1 MSIQYAIRDNSNAI
15 AALNDGEEIAKIDI
29 QRLASVMT
37 SLKGN
42 NSKNGYRT
50 TVTNLNKEINY
61 IYNSL
66 VSNSFLNK
74 ENMTLLNTYNSFLN
88 GLITKVRTA
97 SSINNQVMQNYGVS
111 VDVIIENKDKF
122 SSNSDESASKKLRV
136 DYICENNKEFR
147 TIFENIKN
155 NHQIKKSDTNFF
167 IFGNN
172 KINGWYITEKR
183 FDSNIDTSGTTLDD
197 LRKFF
202 DKDYIKC
209 QISSGKKRYATSFYK
224 LNDKGFKQTSFTTNE
239 LEELKDRYLFRYVP
253 SQNTIDKILESFEEI
268 IKENGF
274 ELDSDKAKISAFSL
288 EEFDEIN
295 IEIPTS
301 VKKISKKTKKQ
312 EFDEIIKEG
321 FRNTGTSFLGN
332 FCNIVDAHYDGMPT
346 ESDICYIVQDE
357 DKEEFNKYY
366 NIYKYNGDLKL
377 YNKENLGKYIKNGL
391 EYLFNNNSIEK
402 LNANNANIKAYFN
415 SNCGNFLKKYDSKS
429 GFQEFND
436 VDNYYDFYSAN
447 TPYISLTFR
456 YRNDKG
462 GIQEININSVE
473 YPFIKS
479 FNCVDE
485 GVKTFTIKLFDR
497 DFNSLI
503 KIYDNKDKSKIIGES
518 TLEQILALSVGINNT
533 KQENDNEESKYSL
546 AAANYGDVVGT
557 KVSEDMQYNLGI
569 IFGYSETN
577 PKLTQGNSGEER
589 ENTTGY
595 LSSNAS
601 KDEDYT
607 YAGNTKYYTK
617 DKKKQRTHRWWETS
631 TESSES
637 DNKTLSD
644 RVNSSNQTTIRTELV
659 KTLIT
664 GYQTEFSSAGI
675 YYTIKA
681 IEISQSEL
689 SKYKIYQRYTNIKG
703 TPSEVLYTV
712 MNMVN
717 GIFDNEEEG
726 IKLYIDESC
735 RNGKDVVIEDYEK
748 EEESKDE
755 DNVNKIQ
762 EPKQVQIS
770 LGSKDALSMY
780 QDDLSQGLKEEVSF
794 KNVKKPK
801 LYKSVLSIL
810 NDLKAVMPPKVVDSG
825 LMKDVIV
832 TDQDGNSVKAIQKQN
847 AYRRFTYGVQMDGK
861 KVKVYFYYQQPTKFK
876 RIRKY
881 EWGPANG
888 KHSVITNV
896 DIKTDNEYALLTSM
910 STITEKSTTIQ
921 TRDGG
926 IIELKKTKREG
937 HADYIAQP
945 GESTPLEKI
954 AYAYSQALYKG
965 SITIM
970 GDPFYCFDKFVQP
983 YTYPIYLDFRL
994 PVSQSW
1000 SNSSNTENKIGYS
1013 HFMSGFYVVTKIT
1026 HDINDSGFR
1035 TILEVMSYPNI
1046 TNDVLG

>member
-1 MSIQYAIRDNSNAI
+1 MSVRVSWGIDSEEEKKIVCYSNETGEKKKIATFDANNFANIFTAFQGTTDSEVTKRNVMKNINQYIYDLYLKILNNSYLVGEDQSFKDSKQKILSDFITKIKSNSESNKNLAEKVHNIIIKDLRKENSDINEFIKELCRASKVSDDEYDNFYFIPNDNGVGNCIVSFPDGNYLLQDSKKKVETYVKKTPKLSQLVTFNPFVKIPDGFDKYLDQNSSLYNNIFLKYVPDISDLQIWLKEYEKDVLKNKGFEFSSEKEKIEIMTLTGVGTSLSKQTIEIPKYVKESSTKNKEEVVDQVIKYGFLGSNPSGSFITYATR
-15 AALNDGEEIAKIDI
+15 ADVMNFPSGEANYKID
-29 QRLASVMT
+29 
-37 SLKGN
+37 
-42 NSKNGYRT
+42 
-50 TVTNLNKEINY
+50 KEIVGDYDIYKYGAKEIDFNNKVALGEY
-61 IYNSL
+61 ITNGLKYLHNNNTINSL
-66 VSNSFLNK
+66 VN
-74 ENMTLLNTYNSFLN
+74 
-88 GLITKVRTA
+88 
-97 SSINNQVMQNYGVS
+97 
-111 VDVIIENKDKF
+111 
-122 SSNSDESASKKLRV
+122 
-136 DYICENNKEFR
+136 
-147 TIFENIKN
+147 
-155 NHQIKKSDTNFF
+155 
-167 IFGNN
+167 
-172 KINGWYITEKR
+172 
-183 FDSNIDTSGTTLDD
+183 
-197 LRKFF
+197 
-202 DKDYIKC
+202 
-209 QISSGKKRYATSFYK
+209 
-224 LNDKGFKQTSFTTNE
+224 
-239 LEELKDRYLFRYVP
+239 
-253 SQNTIDKILESFEEI
+253 
-268 IKENGF
+268 
-274 ELDSDKAKISAFSL
+274 
-288 EEFDEIN
+288 
-295 IEIPTS
+295 
-301 VKKISKKTKKQ
+301 
-312 EFDEIIKEG
+312 
-321 FRNTGTSFLGN
+321 
-332 FCNIVDAHYDGMPT
+332 
-346 ESDICYIVQDE
+346 
-357 DKEEFNKYY
+357 
-366 NIYKYNGDLKL
+366 
-377 YNKENLGKYIKNGL
+377 
-391 EYLFNNNSIEK
+391 
-402 LNANNANIKAYFN
+402 NNANIKSYFN
-415 SNCGNFLKKYDSKS
+415 DNCCNFLKDYDSKS

-436 VDNYYDFYSAN
+436 VDNYYDFYSAS
-447 TPYISLTFR
+447 TPYVSLTFR

-462 GIQEININSVE
+462 GIQKVKINSVE

-503 KIYDNKDKSKIIGES
+503 NIYNDNGDKIGES

-533 KQENDNEESKYSL
+533 KQENDNEETKYSL

-557 KVSEDMQYNLGI
+557 KVSEDMQFNLGI

-577 PKLTQGNSGEER
+577 PKLTQGNGT
-589 ENTTGY
+589 NY
-595 LSSNAS
+595 LSDRAS
-601 KDEDYT
+601 KDENYAK
-607 YAGNTKYYTK
+607 AGNTRYLKNSTEN
-617 DKKKQRTHRWWETS
+617 QRTHRWWETS
-631 TESSES
+631 VEESN
-637 DNKTLSD
+637 DHNRTLSD
-644 RVNSSNQTTIRTELV
+644 RVNSPNQTTIRTELV
-659 KTLIT
+659 ETLIT

-681 IEISQSEL
+681 IEVSQSEL

-780 QDDLSQGLKEEVSF
+780 QDNLSQGLKEEISF

-910 STITEKSTTIQ
+910 STVTEKGASVIS
-921 TRDGG
+921 RDGYG
-926 IIELKKTKREG
+926 TEALKNKDVKY
-937 HADYIAQP
+937 ADYIAQP
-945 GESTPLEKI
+945 GEDSPLEKI

-965 SITIM
+965 NITIM

-983 YTYPIYLDFRL
+983 FTYPIYLDFRL

-1000 SNSSNTENKIGYS
+1000 SNSSNTNKIGYS

>member
-1 MSIQYAIRDNSNAI
+1 MSVRVSWGIDSEEEKKIVCYSNETGEKKKIATFDANNFANIFTAFQGTTDSETTKRNVMKNINQYIYDLYLKILNNSYLVGEDQSFKDSKQKILTDFISKISSNSKTNSYIINNFQNKTVGKLRKENSDINEFIIQLCNSNRVSENHYDSYNFLPKKARDFNQPGLI
-15 AALNDGEEIAKIDI
+15 KFPDGGYIKKSSNKLEDYIKENQNLSQLIYVNINDGFKKYLDQNSSLYNNIFLKYVPNTNDLKLWLKNYEEALKNKGFDFGSEKQTVEITTFFAGSADKQTVEIPKYVKESSTKNKEEVVDQVIKYGFLGNSNYGGSFIMYATKPNIMNFPSGEANYKID
-29 QRLASVMT
+29 
-37 SLKGN
+37 
-42 NSKNGYRT
+42 
-50 TVTNLNKEINY
+50 KEIVGDYDIYKYGAKEIDFNNKVALGEY
-61 IYNSL
+61 ITNGLKYLHNNNTINSL
-66 VSNSFLNK
+66 VN
-74 ENMTLLNTYNSFLN
+74 
-88 GLITKVRTA
+88 
-97 SSINNQVMQNYGVS
+97 
-111 VDVIIENKDKF
+111 
-122 SSNSDESASKKLRV
+122 
-136 DYICENNKEFR
+136 
-147 TIFENIKN
+147 
-155 NHQIKKSDTNFF
+155 
-167 IFGNN
+167 
-172 KINGWYITEKR
+172 
-183 FDSNIDTSGTTLDD
+183 
-197 LRKFF
+197 
-202 DKDYIKC
+202 
-209 QISSGKKRYATSFYK
+209 
-224 LNDKGFKQTSFTTNE
+224 
-239 LEELKDRYLFRYVP
+239 
-253 SQNTIDKILESFEEI
+253 
-268 IKENGF
+268 
-274 ELDSDKAKISAFSL
+274 
-288 EEFDEIN
+288 
-295 IEIPTS
+295 
-301 VKKISKKTKKQ
+301 
-312 EFDEIIKEG
+312 
-321 FRNTGTSFLGN
+321 
-332 FCNIVDAHYDGMPT
+332 
-346 ESDICYIVQDE
+346 
-357 DKEEFNKYY
+357 
-366 NIYKYNGDLKL
+366 
-377 YNKENLGKYIKNGL
+377 
-391 EYLFNNNSIEK
+391 
-402 LNANNANIKAYFN
+402 NNANIKAYFN
-415 SNCGNFLKKYDSKS
+415 ANCGNFLNEYDSS
-429 GFQEFND
+429 FVEFND
-436 VDNYYDFYSAN
+436 VNNYYDFYSAS

-462 GIQEININSVE
+462 GIQKVNINSVE

-503 KIYDNKDKSKIIGES
+503 NIYDDNGNKIGES

-533 KQENDNEESKYSL
+533 KQKNDNEEAKYSL
-546 AAANYGDVVGT
+546 TAANYGDVVGT
-557 KVSEDMQYNLGI
+557 KVSDDMQYNLGI

-577 PKLTQGNSGEER
+577 PKLTQGNG
-589 ENTTGY
+589 TDY

-601 KDEDYT
+601 KNGDYT

-617 DKKKQRTHRWWETS
+617 DKKLQRTHRWWETS
-631 TESSES
+631 VEESN
-637 DNKTLSD
+637 DHNRTLSD
-644 RVNSSNQTTIRTELV
+644 RVNSPNQTTIRTELIE
-659 KTLIT
+659 TLIT

-681 IEISQSEL
+681 IEMSQSEL

-717 GIFDNEEEG
+717 SIFNDKDGG

-735 RNGKDVVIEDYEK
+735 RSGKDVVIEDYEK

-755 DNVNKIQ
+755 DNVNKVQ

-780 QDDLSQGLKEEVSF
+780 QDDLSQGLKDKEWF
-794 KNVKKPK
+794 KNNKKPK

-847 AYRRFTYGVQMDGK
+847 AYRRFTYGVQTKEGK
-861 KVKVYFYYQQPTKFK
+861 VEVYFYYQQPTKFE

-910 STITEKSTTIQ
+910 STITEKGASVKS
-921 TRDGG
+921 RDGYG
-926 IIELKKTKREG
+926 TEVLKNKDVKY
-937 HADYIAQP
+937 ADYIAQP
-945 GESTPLEKI
+945 GDSTPLDQI

-983 YTYPIYLDFRL
+983 FTYPIYLDFRL

-1000 SNSSNTENKIGYS
+1000 SNSSSTNKIGYS

-1046 TNDVLG
+1046 TNDVLGQ

>member
-1 MSIQYAIRDNSNAI
+1 MSVRVSWGIDSEEEKKIVCYSNETGEKKKIATFDANNFANIFTAFQGTTDSEVTKRNVIKNINQYIYDLYLKILNNSYLAGEDQSFKDSKQETLNNFISKIESNSETNSYIINNFQNKTVGELRKENSDINELIIQLCNSNRVSENHYDGFSFLPI
-15 AALNDGEEIAKIDI
+15 KFRDHNQPGFIKFPDGDYIKKSSNKLEDYIKENQNLSQLIYVDINDSFKKYLDQNSSLYNNIFLKYVPSINDLYSWLSNYENNILKNKGFNFGSEEEKIEIITFFAGSPDKQTIEIPKYVTESSTKNKEEVVDQVIKYGFLGSNPSGSFITYATRADVMKFPSGEANYKID
-29 QRLASVMT
+29 
-37 SLKGN
+37 
-42 NSKNGYRT
+42 
-50 TVTNLNKEINY
+50 KEIVGDYDIYKYGAKEIDFNNKVALGEY
-61 IYNSL
+61 ITNGLKYLHNNNTINSL
-66 VSNSFLNK
+66 V
-74 ENMTLLNTYNSFLN
+74 NT
-88 GLITKVRTA
+88 
-97 SSINNQVMQNYGVS
+97 
-111 VDVIIENKDKF
+111 
-122 SSNSDESASKKLRV
+122 
-136 DYICENNKEFR
+136 
-147 TIFENIKN
+147 
-155 NHQIKKSDTNFF
+155 
-167 IFGNN
+167 
-172 KINGWYITEKR
+172 
-183 FDSNIDTSGTTLDD
+183 
-197 LRKFF
+197 
-202 DKDYIKC
+202 
-209 QISSGKKRYATSFYK
+209 
-224 LNDKGFKQTSFTTNE
+224 
-239 LEELKDRYLFRYVP
+239 
-253 SQNTIDKILESFEEI
+253 
-268 IKENGF
+268 
-274 ELDSDKAKISAFSL
+274 
-288 EEFDEIN
+288 
-295 IEIPTS
+295 
-301 VKKISKKTKKQ
+301 
-312 EFDEIIKEG
+312 
-321 FRNTGTSFLGN
+321 
-332 FCNIVDAHYDGMPT
+332 
-346 ESDICYIVQDE
+346 
-357 DKEEFNKYY
+357 
-366 NIYKYNGDLKL
+366 
-377 YNKENLGKYIKNGL
+377 
-391 EYLFNNNSIEK
+391 
-402 LNANNANIKAYFN
+402 NANIKSYFN
-415 SNCGNFLKKYDSKS
+415 DNCGNFLKDYDSKS
-429 GFQEFND
+429 GFEFND
-436 VDNYYDFYSAN
+436 VDNYYDFYSAS
-447 TPYISLTFR
+447 TPYVSLTFR

-462 GIQEININSVE
+462 GIQEVNINSVE

-533 KQENDNEESKYSL
+533 KQENDNEETKYSL
-546 AAANYGDVVGT
+546 TAANYGDVVGT
-557 KVSEDMQYNLGI
+557 KVSEDMQFNLGI

-577 PKLTQGNSGEER
+577 PKLTQGNSGVER

-631 TESSES
+631 VEES
-637 DNKTLSD
+637 DDHNKTLSD

-681 IEISQSEL
+681 IEVSQSEL

-847 AYRRFTYGVQMDGK
+847 AYRRFTYGVQVDGK

-888 KHSVITNV
+888 KHSVITNI

-910 STITEKSTTIQ
+910 STVTEKGASVIS
-921 TRDGG
+921 RDGYG
-926 IIELKKTKREG
+926 TEALKNKDVKY
-937 HADYIAQP
+937 ADYIAQP
-945 GESTPLEKI
+945 GESTPLEQI

-1026 HDINDSGFR
+1026 HDISDSGFR

>member
-1 MSIQYAIRDNSNAI
+1 MSVRVSWGIDSEEEKKIVCYSNETGEKKKIATFDANNFANIFTAFQGTTDSEAAKRNVMKNINQYIYDLYLKILNNSYLVGEDQSFKDSKQKILSDFITKIKSNSESNKNLAEKVHNIIIKDLRKENSDINEFIKELCRASKVSDDEYDNFYFIPNDNGVWNYIVGFPYDNYLLQDSKKKIEIYIKKTPKLSQLATFNPFVEIPDGFDKYLDQNSSLYNNIFLKYVPGITDLQIWLKEYEEDELKNKGFEFSSEKEKIEIMTLAGVGTSLSKQTLEIPKYVTESNTKI
-15 AALNDGEEIAKIDI
+15 KEEIVDQVIKYGFLGNNPSGSFITYATKPSIMNFPSGEANYKID
-29 QRLASVMT
+29 
-37 SLKGN
+37 
-42 NSKNGYRT
+42 
-50 TVTNLNKEINY
+50 KEIVGDYDIYKYGAKEIDFNNKVALGEY
-61 IYNSL
+61 ITNGLKYLHNNNTINSL
-66 VSNSFLNK
+66 VN
-74 ENMTLLNTYNSFLN
+74 
-88 GLITKVRTA
+88 
-97 SSINNQVMQNYGVS
+97 
-111 VDVIIENKDKF
+111 
-122 SSNSDESASKKLRV
+122 
-136 DYICENNKEFR
+136 
-147 TIFENIKN
+147 
-155 NHQIKKSDTNFF
+155 
-167 IFGNN
+167 
-172 KINGWYITEKR
+172 
-183 FDSNIDTSGTTLDD
+183 
-197 LRKFF
+197 
-202 DKDYIKC
+202 
-209 QISSGKKRYATSFYK
+209 
-224 LNDKGFKQTSFTTNE
+224 
-239 LEELKDRYLFRYVP
+239 
-253 SQNTIDKILESFEEI
+253 
-268 IKENGF
+268 
-274 ELDSDKAKISAFSL
+274 
-288 EEFDEIN
+288 
-295 IEIPTS
+295 
-301 VKKISKKTKKQ
+301 
-312 EFDEIIKEG
+312 
-321 FRNTGTSFLGN
+321 
-332 FCNIVDAHYDGMPT
+332 
-346 ESDICYIVQDE
+346 
-357 DKEEFNKYY
+357 
-366 NIYKYNGDLKL
+366 
-377 YNKENLGKYIKNGL
+377 
-391 EYLFNNNSIEK
+391 
-402 LNANNANIKAYFN
+402 NNANIKSYFN
-415 SNCGNFLKKYDSKS
+415 SNCGNFLKDYDSKS

-436 VDNYYDFYSAN
+436 VDNYYDFYSAS
-447 TPYISLTFR
+447 TPYVSLTFR

-462 GIQEININSVE
+462 GIQKVNINSVE

-503 KIYDNKDKSKIIGES
+503 NIYDDKDKSKVIEKS
-518 TLEQILALSVGINNT
+518 TLEQILALSVGINNS
-533 KQENDNEESKYSL
+533 KQENNNEETKYSL

-557 KVSEDMQYNLGI
+557 KVSDDMQFNLGI

-577 PKLTQGNSGEER
+577 PKLTQ
-589 ENTTGY
+589 ENGTNY
-595 LSSNAS
+595 LSDRAS
-601 KDEDYT
+601 KDENYT
-607 YAGNTKYYTK
+607 KAGNTRYLKNGSE
-617 DKKKQRTHRWWETS
+617 KQRTHRWWETS
-631 TESSES
+631 VEES
-637 DNKTLSD
+637 DDHNRTLSD

-681 IEISQSEL
+681 IEVSQSEL

-712 MNMVN
+712 MNIVN

-780 QDDLSQGLKEEVSF
+780 QDNLSNGLKEEVSF

-847 AYRRFTYGVQMDGK
+847 AYRRFTYGVQVDGK

-888 KHSVITNV
+888 KHSVITNI

-910 STITEKSTTIQ
+910 STVTEKGASVIS
-921 TRDGG
+921 RDGYG
-926 IIELKKTKREG
+926 TEALKNKDVKY
-937 HADYIAQP
+937 ADYIAQP
-945 GESTPLEKI
+945 GESTPLEQI

>member
-1 MSIQYAIRDNSNAI
+1 MSVKVSWGIDSEEEKKIVCYSNETGEKKKIATFDANNFANIFTAFQGTTDSEATKRNVMKNINQYIYDLYLKILNNSYLVGEDQSFKDSKQKILSDFISKIESNSKSNSYIINNFQNKTIGEIRKENSDINEFIIQLCNSNRVSENHYDSFNFLPRKARDFNQPGLIKFPDGGYIKKSSNKLEDYIKENQNLSQLIYTNINDNFKKYLDQNSLLYNNIFLKYVPSNNDLCSWLGNYENNILKNKGFNFGSEKEKIEITTFFAGSADKQTVEIPKYVTESSTKNKEEVVDQVIKYGFLGNNPSGSFVTYATKPNIMNFPSGEANYKIDKEIVGDYDIYKYGAKEIDFNNKVALGEYITNGLKYLHNNNTINSLVNSNA
-15 AALNDGEEIAKIDI
+15 D
-29 QRLASVMT
+29 
-37 SLKGN
+37 
-42 NSKNGYRT
+42 
-50 TVTNLNKEINY
+50 
-61 IYNSL
+61 
-66 VSNSFLNK
+66 
-74 ENMTLLNTYNSFLN
+74 
-88 GLITKVRTA
+88 
-97 SSINNQVMQNYGVS
+97 
-111 VDVIIENKDKF
+111 
-122 SSNSDESASKKLRV
+122 
-136 DYICENNKEFR
+136 
-147 TIFENIKN
+147 
-155 NHQIKKSDTNFF
+155 
-167 IFGNN
+167 
-172 KINGWYITEKR
+172 
-183 FDSNIDTSGTTLDD
+183 
-197 LRKFF
+197 
-202 DKDYIKC
+202 
-209 QISSGKKRYATSFYK
+209 
-224 LNDKGFKQTSFTTNE
+224 
-239 LEELKDRYLFRYVP
+239 
-253 SQNTIDKILESFEEI
+253 
-268 IKENGF
+268 
-274 ELDSDKAKISAFSL
+274 
-288 EEFDEIN
+288 
-295 IEIPTS
+295 
-301 VKKISKKTKKQ
+301 
-312 EFDEIIKEG
+312 
-321 FRNTGTSFLGN
+321 
-332 FCNIVDAHYDGMPT
+332 
-346 ESDICYIVQDE
+346 
-357 DKEEFNKYY
+357 
-366 NIYKYNGDLKL
+366 
-377 YNKENLGKYIKNGL
+377 
-391 EYLFNNNSIEK
+391 
-402 LNANNANIKAYFN
+402 IKAYFN
-415 SNCGNFLKKYDSKS
+415 ANCGNFLKKYDSDS
-429 GFQEFND
+429 FVEFND
-436 VDNYYDFYSAN
+436 VDNYYDFYSAS
-447 TPYISLTFR
+447 TPYVSLKFR

-462 GIQEININSVE
+462 GIQKVNINSVE

-503 KIYDNKDKSKIIGES
+503 NIYDDNGNKIGES

-533 KQENDNEESKYSL
+533 KQENNNEKAKYSL
-546 AAANYGDVVGT
+546 TAANYGDVVGT
-557 KVSEDMQYNLGI
+557 KVSDDMQYNLGI

-577 PKLTQGNSGEER
+577 PKLTQGNSGVER
-589 ENTTGY
+589 ETSTGY

-601 KDEDYT
+601 TNGDYT

-631 TESSES
+631 TESSKS

-644 RVNSSNQTTIRTELV
+644 RVNSSNQTTIRTEIIE
-659 KTLIT
+659 TLIT

-681 IEISQSEL
+681 IEMSQSEL

-717 GIFDNEEEG
+717 GIFDGKDGG

-755 DNVNKIQ
+755 DNVNKVQ

-780 QDDLSQGLKEEVSF
+780 QDDLSNGLKEEVSF
-794 KNVKKPK
+794 KNIKKPK

-847 AYRRFTYGVQMDGK
+847 AYRRFTYGVQKTDKGK
-861 KVKVYFYYQQPTKFK
+861 VEIYFYYQQPTKFK

-888 KHSVITNV
+888 KHSVITNI

-910 STITEKSTTIQ
+910 STITEKGASVKS
-921 TRDGG
+921 RDGYG
-926 IIELKKTKREG
+926 TEVLKNKDVKY
-937 HADYIAQP
+937 ADYIAQP
-945 GESTPLEKI
+945 GESTPLEQI

-983 YTYPIYLDFRL
+983 FTYPIYLDFRL

-1000 SNSSNTENKIGYS
+1000 SNSSSTNKIGYS

-1046 TNDVLG
+1046 TNDVLGTNKLN

>member
-1 MSIQYAIRDNSNAI
+1 MSVKVSWGIDSEEEKKIVCYSNETGEKKKIATFDANNFANIFTAFQGTTDSEATKRNVMKNINQYIYDLYLKILNNSYLVGEDQSFKDSKQKILSDFISKIESNSKSNSYIINNFQNKTIGEIRKENSDINEFIIQLCNSNRVSENHYDSFNFLPRKARDFNQPGLI
-15 AALNDGEEIAKIDI
+15 KFPDGGYIKKSSNKLEDYIKENQNLSQLIYININDDFKKYLDQNSSLYNNIFLKYVPSNNDLYSWLKKYENSVLKNKGFNFGSEKEKIEITTFFAGSVDKQTVEIPKYVTESSTKNKEEVVDQVIKYGFLGNNPSGSFVTYATKPNIMNFPSGEANYKID
-29 QRLASVMT
+29 
-37 SLKGN
+37 
-42 NSKNGYRT
+42 
-50 TVTNLNKEINY
+50 KEIVGDYDIYKYGAKEIDFNNKVALGEY
-61 IYNSL
+61 ITNGLKYLHNNNTINSL
-66 VSNSFLNK
+66 V
-74 ENMTLLNTYNSFLN
+74 NT
-88 GLITKVRTA
+88 
-97 SSINNQVMQNYGVS
+97 
-111 VDVIIENKDKF
+111 
-122 SSNSDESASKKLRV
+122 
-136 DYICENNKEFR
+136 
-147 TIFENIKN
+147 
-155 NHQIKKSDTNFF
+155 
-167 IFGNN
+167 
-172 KINGWYITEKR
+172 
-183 FDSNIDTSGTTLDD
+183 
-197 LRKFF
+197 
-202 DKDYIKC
+202 
-209 QISSGKKRYATSFYK
+209 
-224 LNDKGFKQTSFTTNE
+224 
-239 LEELKDRYLFRYVP
+239 
-253 SQNTIDKILESFEEI
+253 
-268 IKENGF
+268 
-274 ELDSDKAKISAFSL
+274 
-288 EEFDEIN
+288 
-295 IEIPTS
+295 
-301 VKKISKKTKKQ
+301 
-312 EFDEIIKEG
+312 
-321 FRNTGTSFLGN
+321 
-332 FCNIVDAHYDGMPT
+332 
-346 ESDICYIVQDE
+346 
-357 DKEEFNKYY
+357 
-366 NIYKYNGDLKL
+366 
-377 YNKENLGKYIKNGL
+377 
-391 EYLFNNNSIEK
+391 
-402 LNANNANIKAYFN
+402 NANIKAYFN
-415 SNCGNFLKKYDSKS
+415 ANCGNFLKKYDSDS
-429 GFQEFND
+429 FVEFND
-436 VDNYYDFYSAN
+436 VDNYYDFYSAS
-447 TPYISLTFR
+447 TPYVSLKFR

-462 GIQEININSVE
+462 GIQKVNINSVE

-503 KIYDNKDKSKIIGES
+503 NIYDDNGNKIGES

-533 KQENDNEESKYSL
+533 KQENNNEKAKYSL
-546 AAANYGDVVGT
+546 TAANYGDVVGT
-557 KVSEDMQYNLGI
+557 KVSDDMQYNLGI

-577 PKLTQGNSGEER
+577 PKLTQGNSGVER
-589 ENTTGY
+589 ETSTGY

-601 KDEDYT
+601 TNGDYT
-607 YAGNTKYYTK
+607 HAGNTKYYTK

-631 TESSES
+631 TESSKS

-644 RVNSSNQTTIRTELV
+644 RVNSSNQTTIRTEIIE
-659 KTLIT
+659 TLIT

-681 IEISQSEL
+681 IEMSQSEL

-717 GIFDNEEEG
+717 GIFDGKDGG

-755 DNVNKIQ
+755 DNVNKVQ

-780 QDDLSQGLKEEVSF
+780 QDDLSNGLKEEISF
-794 KNVKKPK
+794 KNIKKPK

-847 AYRRFTYGVQMDGK
+847 AYRRFTYGVQTDDKGK
-861 KVKVYFYYQQPTKFK
+861 VEVYFYYQQPTKFK

-888 KHSVITNV
+888 KHSVITNI

-910 STITEKSTTIQ
+910 STITEKGASVKS
-921 TRDGG
+921 RDGYG
-926 IIELKKTKREG
+926 TEVLKNKDVKY
-937 HADYIAQP
+937 ADYIAQP
-945 GESTPLEKI
+945 GESTPLEQI

-983 YTYPIYLDFRL
+983 FTYPIYLDFRL

-1000 SNSSNTENKIGYS
+1000 ASAKNSNVGYS

>member
-1 MSIQYAIRDNSNAI
+1 MSVRVSWGIDSEEEKKIVCYSNETGEKKKIATFDANNFANIFTAFQGTTDSEVTKRNVIKNINQYIYDLYLKILNNSYLVGEDQSFKDSKQKILTDFISKINSNSETNSYI
-15 AALNDGEEIAKIDI
+15 INNFQNKTVGELRKENSDINELIIQLCNSNRVSENHYDGFSFLPRKVRDYNQPGFIKFPDGDYIKKSSNKLEDYIKENQNLSQLIYVNINDSFKKYLDQNSSLYNNIFLKYVPSNNDLYSWLSNYENNILKNKGFNFGSEEEKIEIITFFAGSSDKQTVEIPKYVTESSTKNKEEVVDQVIKYGFLGSNPSGSFITYATRADVMKFPSGEANYKID
-29 QRLASVMT
+29 
-37 SLKGN
+37 
-42 NSKNGYRT
+42 
-50 TVTNLNKEINY
+50 KEIVGDYDIYKYGAKEIDFNNKVALGEY
-61 IYNSL
+61 ITNGLKYLHNNNTINSL
-66 VSNSFLNK
+66 VN
-74 ENMTLLNTYNSFLN
+74 
-88 GLITKVRTA
+88 
-97 SSINNQVMQNYGVS
+97 
-111 VDVIIENKDKF
+111 
-122 SSNSDESASKKLRV
+122 
-136 DYICENNKEFR
+136 
-147 TIFENIKN
+147 
-155 NHQIKKSDTNFF
+155 
-167 IFGNN
+167 
-172 KINGWYITEKR
+172 
-183 FDSNIDTSGTTLDD
+183 
-197 LRKFF
+197 
-202 DKDYIKC
+202 
-209 QISSGKKRYATSFYK
+209 
-224 LNDKGFKQTSFTTNE
+224 
-239 LEELKDRYLFRYVP
+239 
-253 SQNTIDKILESFEEI
+253 
-268 IKENGF
+268 
-274 ELDSDKAKISAFSL
+274 
-288 EEFDEIN
+288 
-295 IEIPTS
+295 
-301 VKKISKKTKKQ
+301 
-312 EFDEIIKEG
+312 
-321 FRNTGTSFLGN
+321 
-332 FCNIVDAHYDGMPT
+332 
-346 ESDICYIVQDE
+346 
-357 DKEEFNKYY
+357 
-366 NIYKYNGDLKL
+366 
-377 YNKENLGKYIKNGL
+377 
-391 EYLFNNNSIEK
+391 
-402 LNANNANIKAYFN
+402 NNANIKSYFN
-415 SNCGNFLKKYDSKS
+415 DNCDNFLKDYDSKS

-436 VDNYYDFYSAN
+436 VDNYYDFYSAS
-447 TPYISLTFR
+447 TPYVSLTFR

-462 GIQEININSVE
+462 GIQKVNINSVE

-533 KQENDNEESKYSL
+533 KQENDNEETKYSL
-546 AAANYGDVVGT
+546 TAANYGDVVGT
-557 KVSEDMQYNLGI
+557 KVSEDMQFNLGI

-644 RVNSSNQTTIRTELV
+644 RVNSSNQTTIRTELIE
-659 KTLIT
+659 TLIT

-681 IEISQSEL
+681 IEVSQSEL

-780 QDDLSQGLKEEVSF
+780 QDNLSQGLKEEISF

-847 AYRRFTYGVQMDGK
+847 AYRRFTYGVQVDGK
-861 KVKVYFYYQQPTKFK
+861 KVKVYFYYQQPTKFE

-888 KHSVITNV
+888 KHSVITNI

-910 STITEKSTTIQ
+910 STVTEKGASVIS
-921 TRDGG
+921 RDGYG
-926 IIELKKTKREG
+926 TEALKNKDVKY
-937 HADYIAQP
+937 ADYIAQP
-945 GESTPLEKI
+945 GESTPLEQI

-983 YTYPIYLDFRL
+983 FTYPIYLDFRL

-1000 SNSSNTENKIGYS
+1000 SNSSNTNKIGYS

>member
-1 MSIQYAIRDNSNAI
+1 MSVRVSWGIDSEEEKKIVCYSNETGEKKKIATFDANNFANIFTAFQGTTDSEVTKRNVMKNINQYIYDLYLKILNNSYLVGEDQSFKDSKQKILSDFILKIESNSKSNSYIINNFQNKTIKELRKENSNI
-15 AALNDGEEIAKIDI
+15 NEFIVQLCNSNKVSENHYDGYSFLPKKVRDSNQPGLIKFPDGDYIKKSSNKLEDYIKENQNLSQLIYVNINDSFKKYLDQNSSLYNNIFLKYVPNNNDLHSWLRNYENNIKNKGFNFGNEKEKIEITTFFAGSPDTQTTEIPKYVTESSTKNKEEVVDQVIKYGFLGNSNYGGSFIMYATKPNIMNFPSGEANYKID
-29 QRLASVMT
+29 
-37 SLKGN
+37 
-42 NSKNGYRT
+42 
-50 TVTNLNKEINY
+50 KEIVGDYDIYKYGAKEIDFNNKVALGEY
-61 IYNSL
+61 ITNGLKYLHNNNTINSL
-66 VSNSFLNK
+66 VNS
-74 ENMTLLNTYNSFLN
+74 
-88 GLITKVRTA
+88 
-97 SSINNQVMQNYGVS
+97 
-111 VDVIIENKDKF
+111 
-122 SSNSDESASKKLRV
+122 
-136 DYICENNKEFR
+136 
-147 TIFENIKN
+147 
-155 NHQIKKSDTNFF
+155 
-167 IFGNN
+167 
-172 KINGWYITEKR
+172 
-183 FDSNIDTSGTTLDD
+183 
-197 LRKFF
+197 
-202 DKDYIKC
+202 
-209 QISSGKKRYATSFYK
+209 
-224 LNDKGFKQTSFTTNE
+224 
-239 LEELKDRYLFRYVP
+239 
-253 SQNTIDKILESFEEI
+253 
-268 IKENGF
+268 
-274 ELDSDKAKISAFSL
+274 
-288 EEFDEIN
+288 
-295 IEIPTS
+295 
-301 VKKISKKTKKQ
+301 
-312 EFDEIIKEG
+312 
-321 FRNTGTSFLGN
+321 
-332 FCNIVDAHYDGMPT
+332 
-346 ESDICYIVQDE
+346 
-357 DKEEFNKYY
+357 
-366 NIYKYNGDLKL
+366 
-377 YNKENLGKYIKNGL
+377 
-391 EYLFNNNSIEK
+391 
-402 LNANNANIKAYFN
+402 NANIKAYFN
-415 SNCGNFLKKYDSKS
+415 DNCGNFLKDYDSKS

-436 VDNYYDFYSAN
+436 VDNYYDFYSAS
-447 TPYISLTFR
+447 TPYVSLTFR

-462 GIQEININSVE
+462 GIQEVNINSVE

-503 KIYDNKDKSKIIGES
+503 NIYDNKDKRKIIGKS

-557 KVSEDMQYNLGI
+557 KVSDDMQFNLGI

-577 PKLTQGNSGEER
+577 PKLTQ
-589 ENTTGY
+589 ENGTNY
-595 LSSNAS
+595 LSDRAS
-601 KDEDYT
+601 QDENYAK
-607 YAGNTKYYTK
+607 AGNTRYLKNGTEN
-617 DKKKQRTHRWWETS
+617 QRTHRWWETS
-631 TESSES
+631 VEESN
-637 DNKTLSD
+637 DHNRTLSD
-644 RVNSSNQTTIRTELV
+644 RVNSPNQTTIRTELV

-681 IEISQSEL
+681 IEMSQSEL

-717 GIFDNEEEG
+717 SIFDSKDGG

-748 EEESKDE
+748 EEESKEE

-762 EPKQVQIS
+762 EPKQIQIS

-780 QDDLSQGLKEEVSF
+780 KDDDLSQGLKDKKWFEE
-794 KNVKKPK
+794 NKKPK

-847 AYRRFTYGVQMDGK
+847 AYRRFTYGVQVDKDK

-876 RIRKY
+876 RIKKY

-888 KHSVITNV
+888 KHSVITNI

-910 STITEKSTTIQ
+910 STITEKGASIKS
-921 TRDGG
+921 RDGHETG
-926 IIELKKTKREG
+926 IITKKADY
-937 HADYIAQP
+937 ADYIAQP
-945 GESTPLEKI
+945 GDSTPLDQI

-983 YTYPIYLDFRL
+983 FTYPIYLDFRL

-1000 SNSSNTENKIGYS
+1000 ASAKNSNAGYS

>member
-1 MSIQYAIRDNSNAI
+1 MSIRVSWGIDSEEEKKIVCYSNETGEKKKIATFDANNFANIFTAFQGTTDSEVTKRNVMKNINQYIYDLYLKILNNSYLVGEDQSFKNSKQKILSDFISKIKSNSESNSYIINNFQNKTIGEIRKENSDINEFIIQLCNSNRVSENHYDSFNFLPRKARDFNQPGLINFPDGGYIKKSSNKLEDYIKENQNLSQLIYTNINDNFKKYLDQNSSLYNNIFLKYVPSNNDLYSWLGNYENNILKNKGFNFGSEKEKIEITTFFAGSADKQTVEIPKYVTESSTKNKEEVVDQVIKYGFLGNNPSGSFITYATKPNIMNFPSGEANYKIDKEIVGDYDIYKYGAKEIDFNNKVALGEYITNGLKYLHNNNTINSLVNSNA
-15 AALNDGEEIAKIDI
+15 D
-29 QRLASVMT
+29 
-37 SLKGN
+37 
-42 NSKNGYRT
+42 
-50 TVTNLNKEINY
+50 
-61 IYNSL
+61 
-66 VSNSFLNK
+66 
-74 ENMTLLNTYNSFLN
+74 
-88 GLITKVRTA
+88 
-97 SSINNQVMQNYGVS
+97 
-111 VDVIIENKDKF
+111 
-122 SSNSDESASKKLRV
+122 
-136 DYICENNKEFR
+136 
-147 TIFENIKN
+147 
-155 NHQIKKSDTNFF
+155 
-167 IFGNN
+167 
-172 KINGWYITEKR
+172 
-183 FDSNIDTSGTTLDD
+183 
-197 LRKFF
+197 
-202 DKDYIKC
+202 
-209 QISSGKKRYATSFYK
+209 
-224 LNDKGFKQTSFTTNE
+224 
-239 LEELKDRYLFRYVP
+239 
-253 SQNTIDKILESFEEI
+253 
-268 IKENGF
+268 
-274 ELDSDKAKISAFSL
+274 
-288 EEFDEIN
+288 
-295 IEIPTS
+295 
-301 VKKISKKTKKQ
+301 
-312 EFDEIIKEG
+312 
-321 FRNTGTSFLGN
+321 
-332 FCNIVDAHYDGMPT
+332 
-346 ESDICYIVQDE
+346 
-357 DKEEFNKYY
+357 
-366 NIYKYNGDLKL
+366 
-377 YNKENLGKYIKNGL
+377 
-391 EYLFNNNSIEK
+391 
-402 LNANNANIKAYFN
+402 IKAYFN
-415 SNCGNFLKKYDSKS
+415 ANCGNFLKKYDSDS
-429 GFQEFND
+429 FVEFND
-436 VDNYYDFYSAN
+436 VDNYYDFYSAS
-447 TPYISLTFR
+447 TPYVSLKFR

-462 GIQEININSVE
+462 GIQKVNINSVE

-503 KIYDNKDKSKIIGES
+503 NIYDDNGNKIGES

-533 KQENDNEESKYSL
+533 KQENNNEKAKYSL
-546 AAANYGDVVGT
+546 TAANYGDVVGT
-557 KVSEDMQYNLGI
+557 KVSDDMQYNLGI

-577 PKLTQGNSGEER
+577 PKLTQGNSGVER
-589 ENTTGY
+589 ETSTGY

-601 KDEDYT
+601 TNGDYT

-631 TESSES
+631 TESSKS

-644 RVNSSNQTTIRTELV
+644 RVNSSNQTTIRTEIIE
-659 KTLIT
+659 TLIT

-681 IEISQSEL
+681 IEMSQSEL

-717 GIFDNEEEG
+717 GIFDGKDGG

-755 DNVNKIQ
+755 DNVNKVQ

-780 QDDLSQGLKEEVSF
+780 QDDLSNGLKEEVSF
-794 KNVKKPK
+794 KNIKKPK

-847 AYRRFTYGVQMDGK
+847 AYRRFTYGVQKTDKGK
-861 KVKVYFYYQQPTKFK
+861 VEIYFYYQQPTKFK

-888 KHSVITNV
+888 KHSVITNI

-910 STITEKSTTIQ
+910 STITEKGASVKS
-921 TRDGG
+921 RDGYG
-926 IIELKKTKREG
+926 TEVLKNKDVKY
-937 HADYIAQP
+937 ADYIAQP
-945 GESTPLEKI
+945 GESTPLEQI

-983 YTYPIYLDFRL
+983 FTYPIYLDFRL

-1000 SNSSNTENKIGYS
+1000 SNSSSTNKIGYS

-1046 TNDVLG
+1046 TNDVLGTNKLN